1 MTQTV
6 YFTGVAYWAK
16 LEEPDQKYQ
25 YWGLDLALD
34 DESKI
39 KFEKSGL
46 TLKVKK
52 NTDGVEVISL
62 RRPVQKLIKG
72 ELVDF
77 EKPKLV
83 DKDNNDYVDRP
94 LVGIGSFVTCKV
106 LVYNTLKGPGHRLEA
121 VRVDQLVEYKAEHE
135 EAPF

>member
-94 LVGIGSFVTCKV
+94 LVGNGSFVTCKV

>member
-34 DESKI
+34 EESKQ
-39 KFEKSGL
+39 KFKESGL

-52 NTDGVEVISL
+52 NADGAEVVSL

-94 LVGIGSFVTCKV
+94 LVGNGSFVTCKV
-106 LVYNTLKGPGHRLEA
+106 LVYNTRKGPGHRLEA
-121 VRVDQLVEYKAEHE
+121 VRVDQLS
-135 EAPF
+135 